1 MDITI
6 VIPTYNRKALL
17 KHTLGSI
24 MQSPVSDARII
35 VVDNGSTD
43 GTQAFL
49 GEYCATHTTVTTAT
63 ETERC
68 AAAARNKGL
77 SLVRTAWVYFF
88 DSDDEFEDM
97 PHEWDT
103 SADMVFFPTRQ
114 KVEERTTTRVYK
126 PVPDPALHILNG
138 MLSTQSMIFRTSWLK
153 EIGGWNT
160 ACKVWDDWE
169 LGARALMSS
178 PRIEWITG
186 KTYHTI
192 NVHPDSLTGSNFR
205 SRYNLQ
211 LEAIGQVNDCIRNA
225 GAQEAARCRKALMLR
240 TYILSGRLLY
250 EGDRKASLQC
260 RQFIQDNLGKETG
273 GRMVG
278 WFLEQYTALGL
289 RGAWR
294 IAVRAV
300 GKNKNKAI

>member
-6 VIPTYNRKALL
+6 VIPAYNRKALL

-24 MQSPVSDARII
+24 MQSPMAGAPVI
-35 VVDNGSTD
+35 VVDNCSTD
-43 GTQAFL
+43 DTQAFL
-49 GEYCATHTTVTTAT
+49 EDYCTTHPSVIFTT

-77 SLVRTAWVYFF
+77 SLVRTTWVCFF

-97 PHEWDT
+97 PHEWDPL
-103 SADMVFFPTRQ
+103 ADMVFFPTRQ
-114 KVEERTTTRVYK
+114 MVEGKISTRHYK

-138 MLSTQSMIFRTSWLK
+138 MLSTQSMVFRTSWLK

-169 LGARALMSS
+169 LGARALLSG
-178 PRIEWITG
+178 PKIEWITQRS
-186 KTYHTI
+186 YHTI
-192 NVHPDSLTGSNFR
+192 NVHNESLTGPDFK
-205 SRYNLQ
+205 SRFKLQ
-211 LEAIGQVNDCIRNA
+211 LEAIAQVCQSLRNA
-225 GAQEAARCRKALMLR
+225 DAREAARCRKALMLR
-240 TYILSGRLLY
+240 TFILSGRLLY

-260 RQFIQDNLGKETG
+260 RQFIQEQFGKETG
-273 GRMVG
+273 GRLLG
-278 WFLEQYTALGL
+278 LFLEQYTAMGL

-294 IAVRAV
+294 IAAW
-300 GKNKNKAI
+300 KI